1 MSPAV
6 PADLSGTAVAKAL
19 ERGGFEHISTR
30 GSHAKYRS
38 GERTVIVPL
47 HREQRRQR
55 QTPPWRSRGSGTL
68 ARPPATLE
76 LSAPSRRTAV
86 RSGGPRA
93 DGVQEAQE
101 MADRRC

>member
-6 PADLSGTAVAKAL
+6 PVGLAGPAVAKAL

-47 HREQRRQR
+47 HR
-55 QTPPWRSRGSGTL
+55 SLASGTL
-68 ARPPATLE
+68 RSILRQDDWTVDDLE
-76 LSAPSRRTAV
+76 EHLK
-86 RSGGPRA
+86 
-93 DGVQEAQE
+93 
-101 MADRRC
+101 